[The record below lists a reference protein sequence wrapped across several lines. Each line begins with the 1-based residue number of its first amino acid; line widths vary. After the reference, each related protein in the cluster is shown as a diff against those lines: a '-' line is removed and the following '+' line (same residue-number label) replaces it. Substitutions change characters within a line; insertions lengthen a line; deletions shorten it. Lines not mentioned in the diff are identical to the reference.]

1 MHFFLWH
8 FVANDILGRL
18 KLCII
23 VFYFSFLTKWIKW
36 FYLLGFW
43 FLSLY
48 NLAWQ
53 WHGMYYLTGHEVTWH
68 GMAWLDM
75 TWHVMTRHDMSWHDI
90 KWHAMGILG
99 IQYIQYLKAVMAW
112 HDMAWDF
119 LTGQKVIWHGMAW
132 HDMTCYDGTWH
143 DMT

>member
-1 MHFFLWH
+1 M
-8 FVANDILGRL
+8 VNDILARL

-36 FYLLGFW
+36 FYLLCFW

-53 WHGMYYLTGHEVTWH
+53 WHGIYFLTGHVGEWH
-68 GMAWLDM
+68 GMTWLDM
-75 TWHVMTRHDMSWHDI
+75 TCYDSTWHVMTWH
-90 KWHAMGILG
+90 KMTCHMGILG
-99 IQYIQYLKAVMAW
+99 IKLSIFSIWKQSW

-119 LTGQKVIWHGMAW
+119 LTGQKVIWLGITWYVMTG
-132 HDMTCYDGTWH
+132 HDMT
-143 DMT
+143 